1 MNNQDNFEGPN
12 ETDKIIPIS
21 ELNGAVK
28 LQRTIIV
35 GSKPKSYEYYYQTES
50 GPCAALTFMNLWSLV
65 HGKLPNLKEIDQG
78 LINNGTFRKVWTDN
92 FSLIYGN
99 NPNNEEFQI
108 TLGLQ
113 NKESRKDKASS
124 LIDYLDT
131 IKEGSMICGTQQHC
145 NAIHKWGEDQYVLVE
160 PNDTQGLK
168 IMTKDES
175 TDYIENRFTNDHNY
189 QDYFYFIGPDIN
201 TE

>member
-1 MNNQDNFEGPN
+1 MDNQDNSEESNQNG
-12 ETDKIIPIS
+12 IIPIS

-28 LQRTIIV
+28 LQRTILV
-35 GSKPKSYEYYYQTES
+35 GKEPKPYEYYYQTES

-65 HGKLPNLKEIDQG
+65 HGKLPNLTEIDQG

-113 NKESRKDKASS
+113 NKESRKVKASS
-124 LIDYLDT
+124 LVDYLDT
-131 IKEGSMICGTQQHC
+131 IRDGSIICGTQQHC
-145 NAIHKWGEDQYVLVE
+145 NAIHKWGKDQYVLVE

-168 IMTKDES
+168 VMTRDES
-175 TDYIENRFTNDHNY
+175 TDYIENRFTNDPDY

-201 TE
+201 T